1 MFCYNNDSYV
11 ISIIHW
17 RLKSTA
23 GILASRIGLPC
34 PENFGIFCH
43 ENYTFRCIQKHFLS
57 RVSTAMLTLNID
69 VGILSVCLPRP
80 SVRSSR
86 SDIVSKRLNIL
97 SYFLQRMVDISD
109 DLE

>member
-1 MFCYNNDSYV
+1 MPMFCYNNDSYV

-17 RLKSTA
+17 RLKSTT

-69 VGILSVCLPRP
+69 VGILSVCLPVRP
-80 SVRSSR
+80 SVRH
-86 SDIVSKRLNIL
+86 VPIL
-97 SYFLQRMVDISD
+97 YQNGLTYYRTFFSVW
-109 DLE
+109 